1 MTASSLRWL
10 AFAVIGLLVAIGVA
24 VLATQMVSEKIGI
37 SSEPVTAGESLSPE
51 RAEGKAKVGPGPT
64 ERNMRT
70 PTSPAG
76 STATPESSG
85 SAGSG
90 ESDGGRQE
98 SAERPSRGTLS
109 PAPAGSAL
117 APGSPAPSADGSVAS
132 TAPEPGD
139 D

>member
-1 MTASSLRWL
+1 MRATSMRWGL
-10 AFAVIGLLVAIGVA
+10 FAAIGLLVAIAVA
-24 VLATQMVSEKIGI
+24 VLATQLVSEKIGI
-37 SSEPVTAGESLSPE
+37 ASEPVTAGESLSPK
-51 RAEGKAKVGPGPT
+51 RAESKAKVGPQPT

-90 ESDGGRQE
+90 ESDGGQQE
-98 SAERPSRGTLS
+98 SADKPS
-109 PAPAGSAL
+109 
-117 APGSPAPSADGSVAS
+117 PGGSVAS
-132 TAPEPGD
+132 TSPEPGD

>member
-1 MTASSLRWL
+1 MTASSLRWP

-37 SSEPVTAGESLSPE
+37 SSEPVTAGESLSPK
-51 RAEGKAKVGPGPT
+51 RAEDNAKVGPRPT
-64 ERNMRT
+64 ERTMRT

-85 SAGSG
+85 SAGTG

-98 SAERPSRGTLS
+98 SAEKPSRGTLS
-109 PAPAGSAL
+109 PAQAGST
-117 APGSPAPSADGSVAS
+117 PSP
-132 TAPEPGD
+132 EQGD